1 MNLKSIMSSL
11 LLAAGVGAT
20 TLSAHAQEVY
30 PAKPIRMLLGFAAGG
45 GTDVIARALADR
57 IGAVLGQPVVV
68 DNKPGANGNIAAEMV
83 ARAPADGYT
92 LLYNTSSI
100 AISPGLY
107 PKLTYNV
114 TKDLA
119 PVSITANLPIVLV
132 AAKNLNITSAQDF
145 VAYLKKHPGQL
156 DYASAGNGNI
166 THLSA
171 LLFLQATGTVANH
184 IPYRSEAPA
193 MTDLAGGQ
201 VSFYLGT
208 SPGVIPLMKDGR
220 VQELATASLKRMPAV
235 PDLPTLSETVA
246 KGLELGA
253 WSGIM
258 APAGTRPEVIQK
270 LNAAIGLALQD
281 KALLE
286 KFAVQ
291 AAEPRHGTPEQYGAF
306 IQAELSRWSQIIKAN
321 NVRID

>member
-1 MNLKSIMSSL
+1 MIPKSIMSL

-20 TLSAHAQEVY
+20 ALPAHAQEPY
-30 PAKPIRMLLGFAAGG
+30 PAKPIRMVLGFAAGG
-45 GTDVIARALADR
+45 GTDVITRALAEQM
-57 IGAVLGQPVVV
+57 GAILGQPVIV
-68 DNKPGANGNIAAEMV
+68 DNKPGANGNIAAEIV

-107 PKLTYNV
+107 PKLAYNV

-119 PVSITANLPIVLV
+119 PVSFTANLPIVLV
-132 AAKNLNITSAQDF
+132 AAKNLNITSVQDF
-145 VAYLKKHPGQL
+145 VAHLKKHPGQMN
-156 DYASAGNGNI
+156 YASAGNGNI

-171 LLFLQATGTVANH
+171 LLFLQATGTTANH

-220 VQELATASLKRMPAV
+220 VQGLATASLKRMPAV
-235 PDLPTLSETVA
+235 PGLPTLSETVA
-246 KGLELGA
+246 KDLELGA

-258 APAGTRPEVIQK
+258 APAGTRPEIIQK
-270 LNAAIGLALQD
+270 LNAAVGAALQD
-281 KALLE
+281 KALLD

-291 AAEPRHGTPEQYGAF
+291 AAEPRHGTPAQYGAF
-306 IQAELSRWSQIIKAN
+306 IQSELLRWSQIIKAN